1 MTKTSKI
8 MSTTASTTS
17 ISPKRTLFASE
28 EHGNPLEHTTPT
40 KSHGSPSKDTPTRIT
55 YRIRLRL
62 ASRLTARRIAL
73 VDGNQVLY

>member
-28 EHGNPLEHTTPT
+28 KHGNPLEHTTPT
-40 KSHGSPSKDTPTRIT
+40 KSLGSPGKDTPA
-55 YRIRLRL
+55 RLRG
-62 ASRLTARRIAL
+62 ASAGGFPKDRVKKEQRCADKPR
-73 VDGNQVLY
+73 V